1 MSGIRRRKPAQEV
14 VAMADVKA
22 EWPMR
27 AAAHSNGRSAL
38 LIRCS
43 DREATLIRS
52 AAKHEHRTLS
62 GYVLNAVMRRMVLHS
77 RDAGALSDEEAGCI

>member
-1 MSGIRRRKPAQEV
+1 
-14 VAMADVKA
+14 MADVKA

-62 GYVLNAVMRRMVLHS
+62 GYVQRCDEADGASQPRRG
-77 RDAGALSDEEAGCI
+77 GAL